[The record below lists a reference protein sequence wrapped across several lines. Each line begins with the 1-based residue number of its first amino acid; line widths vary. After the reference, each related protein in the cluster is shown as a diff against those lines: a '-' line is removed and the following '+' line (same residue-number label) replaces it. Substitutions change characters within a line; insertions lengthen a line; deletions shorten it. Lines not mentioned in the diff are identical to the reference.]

1 MHDGAESDDADV
13 AAFFDYAGFAERNG
27 IVGPGI
33 FGTIVGL
40 AVKMLVLEKH
50 YGIVAAHGGAQ
61 EASDIKRGRRH
72 DHAQA
77 GAVRE
82 NGFAALTVINAAA
95 GEIAANG
102 YAQDRRCFETTIGAP
117 AQDAQLVANLHHGRP
132 DVIEELDFGDRL
144 GSARGHADGPADDAG
159 FG

>member
-1 MHDGAESDDADV
+1 MHDGAEGDDADV

-33 FGTIVGL
+33 FGTIVRL

-50 YGIVAAHGGAQ
+50 YGIVATYGGAQ
-61 EASDIKRGRRH
+61 EPRNVQRGGWH

-77 GAVRE
+77 GAMRE

-95 GEIAANG
+95 GEI
-102 YAQDRRCFETTIGAP
+102 T
-117 AQDAQLVANLHHGRP
+117 
-132 DVIEELDFGDRL
+132 
-144 GSARGHADGPADDAG
+144 ADGYP
-159 FG
+159 

>member
-50 YGIVAAHGGAQ
+50 YGIVPAHGGPQ
-61 EASDIKRGRRH
+61 EAGNIKRGGGH
-72 DHAQA
+72 DPAQSSA
-77 GAVRE
+77 LRE
-82 NGFAALTVINAAA
+82 NGFAALAMINAAA
-95 GEIAANG
+95 AKIPAARS
-102 YAQDRRCFETTIGAP
+102 AQHRGTFQP
-117 AQDAQLVANLHHGRP
+117 AL
-132 DVIEELDFGDRL
+132 
-144 GSARGHADGPADDAG
+144 
-159 FG
+159 